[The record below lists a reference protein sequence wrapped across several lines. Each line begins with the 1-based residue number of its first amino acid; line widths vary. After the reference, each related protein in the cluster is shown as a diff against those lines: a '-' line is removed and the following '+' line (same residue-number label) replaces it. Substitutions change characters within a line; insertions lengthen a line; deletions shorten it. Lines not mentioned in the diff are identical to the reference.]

1 MFQFKHLVCF
11 LCSTM
16 NKIWVYKNRRSS
28 FFAFIYIFNSNLF
41 FNNLL
46 LVWVIGRGVY
56 LPLFS
61 KPLLLKTMHKPLGTK
76 DVWMFSILGKE
87 RIPAGQHFA
96 VSFAVFVV
104 S

>member
-1 MFQFKHLVCF
+1 
-11 LCSTM
+11 M

-46 LVWVIGRGVY
+46 LVWVVGRRVY

-76 DVWMFSILGKE
+76 DVCFSILGKE
-87 RIPAGQHFA
+87 RISAGQHFA
-96 VSFAVFVV
+96 VSFVVFVV